1 LFCIGETFMKIKL
14 TIRKPRNPLVA
25 AAHFRRAGTHR
36 PHGGAMRQ
44 ESGRTL
50 RRELDQL
57 TRLKH
62 SP

>member
-1 LFCIGETFMKIKL
+1 MKIKL
-14 TIRKPRNPLVA
+14 NLAKPRNPLVA
-25 AAHFRRAGTHR
+25 AAHFRRAGEHR

-44 ESGRTL
+44 VSRRTL

-57 TRLKH
+57 TRPKP

>member
-1 LFCIGETFMKIKL
+1 MKIKL

-50 RRELDQL
+50 QRELDQL